1 MNIQQQLH
9 AMARLAG
16 KDPIEA
22 GDLADMPIVGRVQ
35 VIRLLPAMQ
44 AEIRTTKGDVMTV
57 RVQVLRKVSR

>member
-1 MNIQQQLH
+1 MNAQQQLA

-16 KDPIEA
+16 KEPIEA

-44 AEIRTTKGDVMTV
+44 AEIRTSKGEVMTV
-57 RVQVLRKVSR
+57 RVQVLRRV